1 MPASIDSNKTSG
13 YYNEEAAL
21 KVPGSGPW
29 YPIEPNSYSD
39 YGGDIK
45 TVAREPITATRQ
57 RAKGTVTDL
66 DVQAGWN
73 EDFTQNNLSR
83 LIQGFLFANAR
94 TKPTNLPLSSMT
106 GVVAYGVSVVAGA
119 PGSFHR
125 AAGSFITDGWKVG
138 HIFFTTGFVNKANN
152 FLWVVTAVTAT
163 DLSVVASDSMQTTNE
178 AGDGV
183 VETSVLVAEAAT
195 VGVIEAVGFQLPS
208 SATLT
213 GVGSDIPNIALNCD
227 AVNLT
232 TLGLIAGEYLYIG
245 DVDVNTGAGA
255 VPHSFLTAGTVL
267 PIRGY
272 ARIASIA
279 AAQILFDVTLLENFG
294 EATGAAL
301 AATLPNIYFGTVIQN
316 EANPELIVRRTYTLL
331 RTLGTDIEGAPVYE
345 TVSGAVPNEFTLNIP
360 SNNKLAAD
368 LKLIAMDT
376 ESGSTEPSGTF
387 LNALNEEPYNTSQD
401 VYAMLLYI
409 IDQTQPEQVPLFGYA
424 TDEKLTINNN
434 VKPNKAIGVV
444 GGFEASVGMLDVSG
458 SLTCYFDDPAAI
470 EAIRNNDNVGLIN
483 IFAKKLQGM
492 IFDMS
497 MLTLGGG
504 RLKVEKDKPIMADI
518 THTAAAGVNDNTIL
532 YNKFDYL
539 PATAMSN
546 YVPVVFI

>member
-1 MPASIDSNKTSG
+1 
-13 YYNEEAAL
+13 
-21 KVPGSGPW
+21 
-29 YPIEPNSYSD
+29 
-39 YGGDIK
+39 
-45 TVAREPITATRQ
+45 
-57 RAKGTVTDL
+57 
-66 DVQAGWN
+66 
-73 EDFTQNNLSR
+73 
-83 LIQGFLFANAR
+83 
-94 TKPTNLPLSSMT
+94 
-106 GVVAYGVSVVAGA
+106 
-119 PGSFHR
+119 
-125 AAGSFITDGWKVG
+125 
-138 HIFFTTGFVNKANN
+138 
-152 FLWVVTAVTAT
+152 
-163 DLSVVASDSMQTTNE
+163 
-178 AGDGV
+178 
-183 VETSVLVAEAAT
+183 
-195 VGVIEAVGFQLPS
+195 
-208 SATLT
+208 
-213 GVGSDIPNIALNCD
+213 
-227 AVNLT
+227 
-232 TLGLIAGEYLYIG
+232 
-245 DVDVNTGAGA
+245 
-255 VPHSFLTAGTVL
+255 
-267 PIRGY
+267 
-272 ARIASIA
+272 
-279 AAQILFDVTLLENFG
+279 
-294 EATGAAL
+294 
-301 AATLPNIYFGTVIQN
+301 
-316 EANPELIVRRTYTLL
+316 
-331 RTLGTDIEGAPVYE
+331 LGTDIEGAPVYE